1 MKVLFKK
8 DFKVSAKMI
17 FLSLLGFS
25 FFLGMLAFMVEGYIV
40 AQSLYASIV
49 LLSTIGILNTIITE
63 DDKYNTDM
71 LFNSLPIER
80 KTIVISKYLSM
91 AVFPFIY
98 GLSTFIISRAF
109 ELSDSM
115 MFFLTPKNLFHF
127 EGVVLSIAAS
137 FILLSFYLPIYYFSI
152 EKARMIGQA
161 SLVII
166 FILPIAIMKFADNL
180 GELSIINQYM
190 KNISLNISLLA
201 LSVILYLISLQFSI
215 TIYNKREF

>member
-8 DFKVSAKMI
+8 DFTISTKMI
-17 FLSLLGFS
+17 FLSLIGFS
-25 FFLGMLAFMVEGYIV
+25 FLFGMLAFMVESYIV

-115 MFFLTPKNLFHF
+115 MFYLTPKNLFHF
-127 EGVVLSIAAS
+127 EGMVFSIALS
-137 FILLSFYLPIYYFSI
+137 FIFLSFYLPLYYLSI
-152 EKARMIGQA
+152 EKARMIGGA
-161 SLVII
+161 SLVIV
-166 FILPIAIMKFADNL
+166 FILPIAIMKFTDNL
-180 GELSIINQYM
+180 GDLSIVNQYM
-190 KNISLNISLLA
+190 KNLSLNISLLA
-201 LSVILYLISLQFSI
+201 VSITLYLISLQFSI
-215 TIYNKREF
+215 KIYNKKE